1 MNIQM
6 QTGFQLVEQG
16 MSRALAHVESI
27 DDGWGERAYQ
37 FVRGFA
43 ALRTQFRTEEVRSYA
58 EQRGLSSPPSARAWD
73 GIIEKAACAGI
84 IERIGFTTCENVKA
98 HRNNVSCWRGV

>member
-16 MSRALAHVESI
+16 MSRALAHVEAI

-58 EQRGLSSPPSARAWD
+58 EQRGLSSPSAARAWD
-73 GIIEKAACAGI
+73 GIIEKAARAGI

-98 HRNNVSCWRGV
+98 DRNNVSCWRGV